1 MTWRL
6 FVTKARNSCH
16 CSHCCFRYRF
26 VGPFVCV
33 LNCYL
38 SVSVLLRCFSVWNN
52 ELLCYYYSVGTSQGN
67 KLIRSCSGKSQPQS
81 SYLAEP
87 LWTYPGLKSG
97 IGVRELISSLKK
109 IHRRGWIHQKSSPR
123 FSYARKKPPTRL
135 PIPSPL
141 SPPTPLPP
149 FSLYSSWRIGTDT
162 KIKVPPAET
171 PELSIVPLVGQSIV
185 FVPLLLLGIRI
196 SFVMLHSTS
205 FSLILFK
212 VTSYVCH
219 GRWIGLCVVIGWFVC
234 RLNVS
239 FGDDWSLDMKDQSY
253 YYPLLDLRV
262 RPTIPC

>member
-16 CSHCCFRYRF
+16 CCFRYPF

-109 IHRRGWIHQKSSPR
+109 YTGGDGSTKNRPPDSRMRGKSRRHDYQYHHHCHPR
-123 FSYARKKPPTRL
+123 PPF
-135 PIPSPL
+135 PL
-141 SPPTPLPP
+141 SLCIA
-149 FSLYSSWRIGTDT
+149 RG
-162 KIKVPPAET
+162 
-171 PELSIVPLVGQSIV
+171 
-185 FVPLLLLGIRI
+185 
-196 SFVMLHSTS
+196 
-205 FSLILFK
+205 
-212 VTSYVCH
+212 
-219 GRWIGLCVVIGWFVC
+219 GLAQIPK
-234 RLNVS
+234 LKY
-239 FGDDWSLDMKDQSY
+239 LQ
-253 YYPLLDLRV
+253 LRPQNY
-262 RPTIPC
+262 R